1 MGRIQRGGDTHDM
14 LRIQGETHNRT
25 IDMLTLLVYCATDK
39 IVYSAT
45 RVVYSATSQLL
56 RERIQLRQ
64 ADVLTYSFL
73 LSPQVRHFNI

>member
-1 MGRIQRGGDTHDM
+1 M
-14 LRIQGETHNRT
+14 LRKQGETHNRT
-25 IDMLTLLVYCATDK
+25 IDMLAIPVYCATDK
-39 IVYSAT
+39 FVYSAT

-73 LSPQVRHFNI
+73 LSPQVRHINI

>member
-1 MGRIQRGGDTHDM
+1 
-14 LRIQGETHNRT
+14 
-25 IDMLTLLVYCATDK
+25 MLTLLVYCATDK

-64 ADVLTYSFL
+64 ADVLTSFL
-73 LSPQVRHFNI
+73 PSPKVHSTFNI